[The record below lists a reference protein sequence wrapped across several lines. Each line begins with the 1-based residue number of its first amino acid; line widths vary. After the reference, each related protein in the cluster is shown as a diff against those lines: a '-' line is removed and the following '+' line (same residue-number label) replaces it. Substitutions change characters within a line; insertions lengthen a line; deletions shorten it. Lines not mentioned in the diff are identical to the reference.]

1 MLMHFHHVSDGNV
14 LFPVNFYFSGWALF
28 WAKFSQIKSS
38 WSKTIQSKHFHN
50 ILLWG
55 HQHQHL
61 LYLIIVSMTMA
72 SSHFQTLFIVPIFF
86 FFPKYII
93 YKYKKNTMDRN
104 EYKFSALLPT
114 AAVFEY
120 SYFSWIDSKLIG
132 GHDIS
137 LTIWF
142 ELTFYVIFYCSKWFA
157 AQTILLS
164 FIFQWIVRNKT
175 LKVVAIRPSYL
186 NFKHNADNNYLNIG

>member
-1 MLMHFHHVSDGNV
+1 
-14 LFPVNFYFSGWALF
+14 
-28 WAKFSQIKSS
+28 
-38 WSKTIQSKHFHN
+38 
-50 ILLWG
+50 
-55 HQHQHL
+55 
-61 LYLIIVSMTMA
+61 
-72 SSHFQTLFIVPIFF
+72 
-86 FFPKYII
+86 
-93 YKYKKNTMDRN
+93 MDRN

-132 GHDIS
+132 GHDFS

>member
-38 WSKTIQSKHFHN
+38 WSETIQSKHFHN

-93 YKYKKNTMDRN
+93 YKYNGQEWVQIQCFVTYGCGFWIFLFQLNRFQIN
-104 EYKFSALLPT
+104 RWPRFFSDHLIWTDILCHFLLFKVVCCT
-114 AAVFEY
+114 
-120 SYFSWIDSKLIG
+120 D
-132 GHDIS
+132 D
-137 LTIWF
+137 
-142 ELTFYVIFYCSKWFA
+142 
-157 AQTILLS
+157 S
-164 FIFQWIVRNKT
+164 FIIHFSMNRT
-175 LKVVAIRPSYL
+175 
-186 NFKHNADNNYLNIG
+186 